1 MTAAV
6 IPPDKFQGAQG
17 ERNQLDSPPSFQLDI
32 TPHNSTNLSHLVR
45 AIYVGTGGNV
55 VAVMLDPTQDS
66 PTEKACTYKNVPSG
80 TYLMG
85 RFLRVNAT
93 GTTATDLVGVL

>member
-1 MTAAV
+1 MTDAT
-6 IPPDKFQGAQG
+6 IPPDKFRGAQS

-32 TPHNSTNLSHLVR
+32 SPHNSTNIAYLVR
-45 AIYVGTGGNV
+45 AIYVGTGGTV
-55 VAVMLDPTQDS
+55 VAVMLDPSQET

-85 RFLRVNAT
+85 RFLRVNST
-93 GTTATDLVGVL
+93 GTTAQDMIGIL